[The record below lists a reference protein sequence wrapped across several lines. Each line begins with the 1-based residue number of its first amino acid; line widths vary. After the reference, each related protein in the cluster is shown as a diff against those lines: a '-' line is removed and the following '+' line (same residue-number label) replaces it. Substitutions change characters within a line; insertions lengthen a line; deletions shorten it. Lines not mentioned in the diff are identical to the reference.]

1 MTNLAVSNILFCE
14 ETTLNNILFAR
25 TG

>member
-14 ETTLNNILFAR
+14 ETTLNNILFAH